1 MTQCLRFPSF
11 HWKKWH
17 WGFSSWTSSP
27 LSHIMSCP
35 YCWWSMPQTSSAS
48 VTRMQGPS
56 MDGGA
61 FSHQFGPALPV
72 FLPLKLGESVGVC
85 CVWCYAS
92 GRFVP
97 FFVVGTN
104 FQPKTCNTSSIIL
117 RTFKDNVGSKRTA
130 IFATAAMISTRM
142 VLITA
147 RNPETFRLAMLV
159 FSPMAEG
166 LLLPAT
172 RSLF

>member
-1 MTQCLRFPSF
+1 MLEIFF
-11 HWKKWH
+11 HSIEKNGH

-27 LSHIMSCP
+27 LSHIMSCR

-72 FLPLKLGESVGVC
+72 FLPLKLGRYGCFLHIMLGFWSFCSVFCG
-85 CVWCYAS
+85 
-92 GRFVP
+92 GP
-97 FFVVGTN
+97 
-104 FQPKTCNTSSIIL
+104 PTSNQNKPATPPVSS

-130 IFATAAMISTRM
+130 IFATAAMISTRL

>member
-1 MTQCLRFPSF
+1 
-11 HWKKWH
+11 
-17 WGFSSWTSSP
+17 
-27 LSHIMSCP
+27 
-35 YCWWSMPQTSSAS
+35 MPQTSSAS

-72 FLPLKLGESVGVC
+72 FSPLKLGESVGVC
-85 CVWCYAS
+85 CVSRYAS
-92 GRFVP
+92 GRFVL
-97 FFVVGTN
+97 FFVVGPQLPTKN
-104 FQPKTCNTSSIIL
+104 KTRNTSSIIP